1 MKVNKC
7 IEYFSTIEKGVF
19 WLVRKI
25 IAYGEL
31 NVISIDIRDCDEQY
45 VFELWVKED
54 VNEY

>member
-31 NVISIDIRDCDEQY
+31 NVISIDIRDCDEHY
-45 VFELWVKED
+45 VFELWIKED